1 MVLETHPRD
10 EPSLSLCHQNMLRNV
25 DSFSSPAQVF
35 GVELMRPWNKLR
47 KASSEG
53 YFLQFHTKPSCQQ
66 RQIALSLLVAN
77 ICGEL
82 KSLSHSVKSRGGFL
96 SSDVYGGLQ
105 HVLEVE
111 SSPRRNLF
119 WQLA

>member
-1 MVLETHPRD
+1 
-10 EPSLSLCHQNMLRNV
+10 MLRNV

-35 GVELMRPWNKLR
+35 G
-47 KASSEG
+47 
-53 YFLQFHTKPSCQQ
+53 